1 MKYEQETIG
10 NLMQYQQLGK
20 FYNLYF
26 KRKYK
31 EDYVLYEDET
41 IMEGFIGES
50 GYYGLV
56 SEEDM
61 KLLENII
68 ERIESKAKKEL
79 TNYAKELINKINQIK
94 IKQIHIH
101 YPKDSVKILPHI
113 TPKPYRILCFN

>member
-56 SEEDM
+56 SDEDM

-79 TNYAKELINKINQIK
+79 TNYAKELINKIK
-94 IKQIHIH
+94 
-101 YPKDSVKILPHI
+101 
-113 TPKPYRILCFN
+113 

>member
-61 KLLENII
+61 KLLEDII

-79 TNYAKELINKINQIK
+79 NKYAIELINKNK
-94 IKQIHIH
+94 
-101 YPKDSVKILPHI
+101 
-113 TPKPYRILCFN
+113 

>member
-56 SEEDM
+56 SENDM
-61 KLLENII
+61 ALLEDII

-79 TNYAKELINKINQIK
+79 TNYAKELINKIK
-94 IKQIHIH
+94 
-101 YPKDSVKILPHI
+101 
-113 TPKPYRILCFN
+113 

>member
-41 IMEGFIGES
+41 ILEGFIGES

-79 TNYAKELINKINQIK
+79 TNYAKELINKIK
-94 IKQIHIH
+94 
-101 YPKDSVKILPHI
+101 
-113 TPKPYRILCFN
+113 

>member
-1 MKYEQETIG
+1 MFPSHDQERIG

-26 KRKYK
+26 QRKYK
-31 EDYVLYEDET
+31 EDYVFYEDET

-79 TNYAKELINKINQIK
+79 TNYAKELINKIK
-94 IKQIHIH
+94 
-101 YPKDSVKILPHI
+101 
-113 TPKPYRILCFN
+113 

>member
-79 TNYAKELINKINQIK
+79 TNYAKELINKIK
-94 IKQIHIH
+94 
-101 YPKDSVKILPHI
+101 
-113 TPKPYRILCFN
+113 

>member
-1 MKYEQETIG
+1 MKHEQETIG

-26 KRKYK
+26 KRKY

-56 SEEDM
+56 SDEDM

-79 TNYAKELINKINQIK
+79 TNYAKELINKIK
-94 IKQIHIH
+94 
-101 YPKDSVKILPHI
+101 
-113 TPKPYRILCFN
+113 